1 VGSVELYG
9 KSLAPPEVRRRVGEL
24 RQVAGI
30 EPFVFQEGPARGV
43 RALRFRTGGG
53 LSFDVLCDRGMD
65 LGAAEYRGAPLAW
78 LSPTGV
84 VAPHFR
90 ELWGEGWLRSFGGGL
105 LVTCGLQN
113 VGEPSERDGEEL
125 AQHGRISN
133 IPAALLAREIRWD
146 VEGCLL
152 EARAEVRESRVFGAD
167 LVLRRTISARV
178 GEPCV
183 RIEDAVRNEGFSTEP
198 LMLLYH
204 INLGWPL
211 LDASAR
217 LVGPGGPGEP
227 PEPRDAEARKGL
239 EDWDIFAGPTPGF
252 RERVFYHRPRADAQ
266 GWAEARLENLSLDGG
281 IALSVRFRPEELPH
295 FVQWTMTGEGTY
307 VVGLEPA
314 ICRVGGYQ
322 TEEAEGRVI
331 HLPPGESRRFR
342 LQIEV
347 SQMCG

>member
-1 VGSVELYG
+1 MDLYG
-9 KSLAPPEVRRRVGEL
+9 KALAPRELRRRVGRL
-24 RQVAGI
+24 GQVAGI
-30 EPFVFQEGPARGV
+30 EPFIFEEGPARGV

-90 ELWGEGWLRSFGGGL
+90 ELWGEGWLWSFGGGL

-113 VGEPSERDGEEL
+113 VGEPSERDGEDL
-125 AQHGRISN
+125 GLHGRISN
-133 IPAALLAREIRWD
+133 TPATLLSREARWD
-146 VEGCLL
+146 GEGCLL
-152 EARAEVRESRVFGAD
+152 EARAEVRESQVFGAN

-178 GEPCV
+178 GEVCV
-183 RIEDAVRNEGFSTEP
+183 QIEDTVRNEGHGTEP

-217 LVGPGGPGEP
+217 LVGPGDP

-239 EDWDIFAGPTPGF
+239 ENWDTFAAPMAGF
-252 RERVFYHRPRADAQ
+252 RERVFYHRPRTDAE
-266 GWAEARLENLSLDGG
+266 GWAEARLENPSLEGG

-314 ICRVGGYQ
+314 TCRVGGYQ
-322 TEEAEGRVI
+322 KEEAEGRVI
-331 HLPPGESRRFR
+331 HLSPGESRRFR

-347 SQMCG
+347 SQMRG